1 MKKTGFRFL
10 RKRFILILAVFIGIL
25 LLPNE
30 WVNLTSP
37 PLSPSLERRS
47 SSVKKQTH
55 LRTSTPQDQTPN
67 QAPTKQL
74 STPLGFS
81 VRKPCNVLKII
92 DGDTISCDLNGN
104 GLLESPNE
112 NIRFLQVDTPETKRS
127 KRNPSGKPQPFGLEA
142 KAYTQGLTQNKVVYL
157 EFDKKIRDRY
167 GRTLAWVYL
176 QPTGGLSVNEGL
188 LKSGLAKVMIYAP
201 NYAHQDEMKR
211 LERKAQSEKRG
222 LWKLPLNG

>member
-1 MKKTGFRFL
+1 MKKTVFRFL
-10 RKRFILILAVFIGIL
+10 RKRLILILAVFIGIL

-37 PLSPSLERRS
+37 PLYPSLERGS
-47 SSVKKQTH
+47 SQVEKPTP
-55 LRTSTPQDQTPN
+55 LPNLTPQHQTSN
-67 QAPTKQL
+67 QVPTKRL
-74 STPLGFS
+74 RVPLES
-81 VRKPCNVLKII
+81 RVRKPCKVLKII

-176 QPTGGLSVNEGL
+176 QPTGGTSVNEGL
-188 LKSGLAKVMIYAP
+188 LESGLAKVMIYAP

>member
-1 MKKTGFRFL
+1 MKKIVFRFL
-10 RKRFILILAVFIGIL
+10 KKRLVLILVVFIGIL

-30 WVNLTSP
+30 WMNLTSP
-37 PLSPSLERRS
+37 PLSPSLERRAS
-47 SSVKKQTH
+47 QVEKPTP
-55 LRTSTPQDQTPN
+55 LPNLTPQAQTSK
-67 QAPTKQL
+67 QVPTKRL
-74 STPLGFS
+74 SPPLKS
-81 VRKPCNVLKII
+81 RVRKPCKVLKII

-127 KRNPSGKPQPFGLEA
+127 KRNPSGKAQPFGLQA

-176 QPTGGLSVNEGL
+176 QPTGGTSVNEGL
-188 LKSGLAKVMIYAP
+188 LTLGLAKVMIYSP

-211 LERKAQSEKRG
+211 LEKKAQSEKRG
-222 LWKLPLNG
+222 LWKLTLNG

>member
-1 MKKTGFRFL
+1 MKKTVFRFL
-10 RKRFILILAVFIGIL
+10 RKRFILILVVFIGIL
-25 LLPNE
+25 LIPNE
-30 WVNLTSP
+30 WMNLTSP
-37 PLSPSLERRS
+37 PLSPSLEQRS
-47 SSVKKQTH
+47 TSMKKQTQ
-55 LRTSTPQDQTPN
+55 LPSSTPQAQTPN

-74 STPLGFS
+74 SPQLES
-81 VRKPCNVLKII
+81 SDRKPCKVLKII

-104 GLLESPNE
+104 GLLEPPNE

-127 KRNPSGKPQPFGLEA
+127 KRNPSGKAQPFGLEA

-201 NYAHQDEMKR
+201 NYAHQDEMKH
-211 LERKAQSEKRG
+211 LEKKAQSEKRG